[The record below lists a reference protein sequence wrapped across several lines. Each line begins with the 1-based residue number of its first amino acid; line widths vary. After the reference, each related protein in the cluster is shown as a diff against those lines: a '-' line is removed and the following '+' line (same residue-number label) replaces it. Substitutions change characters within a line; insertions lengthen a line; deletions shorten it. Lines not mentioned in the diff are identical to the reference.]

1 MLFTTPVF
9 IFLLWPKD
17 FGAFGRNLAIAM
29 AFVAIPSLF
38 YQNTGWAQ
46 FGYRFSMDFMPYM
59 ILMLAAGNRKFGKGF
74 YVAFAISLLVNFF
87 GAITY
92 DRIGMFYYD

>member
-1 MLFTTPVF
+1 MPLDATCHSNGFCGHSKPV
-9 IFLLWPKD
+9 
-17 FGAFGRNLAIAM
+17 
-29 AFVAIPSLF
+29 

>member
-1 MLFTTPVF
+1 
-9 IFLLWPKD
+9 
-17 FGAFGRNLAIAM
+17 
-29 AFVAIPSLF
+29 
-38 YQNTGWAQ
+38 
-46 FGYRFSMDFMPYM
+46 MDFMPYM